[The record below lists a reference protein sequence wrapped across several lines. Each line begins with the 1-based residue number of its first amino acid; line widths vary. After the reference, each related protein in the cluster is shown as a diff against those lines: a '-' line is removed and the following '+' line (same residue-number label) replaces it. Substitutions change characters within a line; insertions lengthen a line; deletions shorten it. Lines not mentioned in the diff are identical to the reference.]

1 MIALSF
7 AGILSLVPAAV
18 FAITTFIHLSA
29 RSAGEVLLADL
40 GLGDKKRRWLELVL
54 LMTIIFLVLPRFRVA
69 GVVIA
74 AMEMMIFGL
83 SMLNHSKYRYVV
95 PALIVLA
102 TLPLALPGPQ

>member
-1 MIALSF
+1 MNATNL
-7 AGILSLVPAAV
+7 AGVLSLVPAAV
-18 FAITTFIHLSA
+18 FSITMFTHLSA
-29 RSAGEVLLADL
+29 RSAGEALLADL
-40 GLGDKKRRWLELVL
+40 GIRHEKRRWLELL
-54 LMTIIFLVLPRFRVA
+54 LLTTVFFLVLPQLRVA

-83 SMLNHSKYRYVV
+83 SMLNHSKYQYAV